1 MARRNTGTIRQKR
14 PGVFQ
19 VAVDLSKVRKLTRQD
34 WASPVNRHRR
44 YETVEGTRED
54 AERRLHEMQYEADRG
69 TLPRGNMTLNIW
81 LDWWLREFVE
91 AERRESTARDY
102 HMQVRNY
109 ISPMLGSMYLHE
121 IKAHHIREFQNR
133 LAQKGLSNSTVRKIR
148 QVVSGAMREAY
159 NNDLIPAN
167 PVGKVP
173 APKQA
178 KKKTYSPSIERVQHL
193 LAEAGGHKYFAA
205 FRLIAY
211 TGMRVG
217 EALGLEWRHVDLV
230 KGIVHVEQAVVTNA
244 AKTKLGL
251 PKSESGI
258 REIPIDP
265 ETVRV
270 LLAHRERQDARR
282 ERMGEG
288 YQDLGLVFPNPR
300 GRLMHTDTIL
310 QALRKFAP
318 ELRTHDLRH
327 FFATQ
332 IMEAGVALPRIRD
345 LLGHSS
351 IAVTANT
358 YIHPDAA
365 GDRDAIDLLAARMTA
380 ANGGA
385 MAAEALDALLS
396 NTN

>member
-1 MARRNTGTIRQKR
+1 M
-14 PGVFQ
+14 
-19 VAVDLSKVRKLTRQD
+19 
-34 WASPVNRHRR
+34 
-44 YETVEGTRED
+44 
-54 AERRLHEMQYEADRG
+54 
-69 TLPRGNMTLNIW
+69 
-81 LDWWLREFVE
+81 
-91 AERRESTARDY
+91 
-102 HMQVRNY
+102 
-109 ISPMLGSMYLHE
+109 
-121 IKAHHIREFQNR
+121 
-133 LAQKGLSNSTVRKIR
+133 
-148 QVVSGAMREAY
+148 
-159 NNDLIPAN
+159 
-167 PVGKVP
+167 
-173 APKQA
+173 
-178 KKKTYSPSIERVQHL
+178 
-193 LAEAGGHKYFAA
+193 
-205 FRLIAY
+205 
-211 TGMRVG
+211 
-217 EALGLEWRHVDLV
+217 
-230 KGIVHVEQAVVTNA
+230 HVEQAVVTNA